1 MRSDILKQGKLI
13 FLLVTIVVIILVQP
27 NVFRT
32 VKSVLLPRSVSEQI
46 TKNTVSKS
54 DREINKNLAKAKFYG
69 KQVIEVNNNIPTLEP
84 QKGDIKDKGRVKF
97 FSDLD
102 LLGRVGKA
110 EMLLSID
117 TLSSE
122 NRRDILKI
130 KPTGWKEKT
139 IEVNGKEQLFYRRCY
154 LIIPEL
160 GGEENEKNIFTG
172 TRIFEENTTTSMLYY
187 ESLVKKYISDTHHHV
202 LYQVTPVFH
211 GIDLVPRGIRMQ
223 AKSVEDNQISFDVFV
238 FNVQQG
244 YKINYLNG
252 DFRRER

>member
-1 MRSDILKQGKLI
+1 MKQGKLI

-54 DREINKNLAKAKFYG
+54 DREINKNLAKAKFDG
-69 KQVIEVNNNIPTLEP
+69 RQVIEVNNNIPTLEP

-139 IEVNGKEQLFYRRCY
+139 IEVLQ
-154 LIIPEL
+154 
-160 GGEENEKNIFTG
+160 IF
-172 TRIFEENTTTSMLYY
+172 LK
-187 ESLVKKYISDTHHHV
+187 LKK
-202 LYQVTPVFH
+202 
-211 GIDLVPRGIRMQ
+211 
-223 AKSVEDNQISFDVFV
+223 
-238 FNVQQG
+238 
-244 YKINYLNG
+244 
-252 DFRRER
+252 